1 MLICVCF
8 HDITL
13 TKQNKKV
20 MRLDSLFI
28 EQLWLI
34 EEELKKW
41 RYIFYFFSI
50 IHFILYNT
58 WLIWQLIYFCV
69 VCDNNIDKFRQ

>member
-1 MLICVCF
+1 
-8 HDITL
+8 
-13 TKQNKKV
+13 

-41 RYIFYFFSI
+41 RYILLLLFF
-50 IHFILYNT
+50 YNT
-58 WLIWQLIYFCV
+58 LYII
-69 VCDNNIDKFRQ
+69 